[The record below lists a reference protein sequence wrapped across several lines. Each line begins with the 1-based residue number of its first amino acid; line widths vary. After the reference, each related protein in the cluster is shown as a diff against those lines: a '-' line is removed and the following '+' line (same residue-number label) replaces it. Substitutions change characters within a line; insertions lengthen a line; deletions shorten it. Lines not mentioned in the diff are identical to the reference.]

1 MGRNGRR
8 RRDDAL
14 DSMIAAGAH
23 VALSGYASAL
33 HKAADALDDAA
44 QALKDKAAL
53 GFEANQA
60 YEAALRAR
68 EAAGV
73 EGETTER

>member
-1 MGRNGRR
+1 MQG
-8 RRDDAL
+8 L
-14 DSMIAAGAH
+14 ETMIAAGAH

-33 HKAADALDDAA
+33 HGAADALEAA
-44 QALKDKAAL
+44 ATVLRDKAGL

-60 YEAALRAR
+60 YTAALRAR

-73 EGETTER
+73 EGEAVGR

>member
-8 RRDDAL
+8 RRENGL

-33 HKAADALDDAA
+33 LSAADALENAA
-44 QALKDKAAL
+44 QALKEKAGL

-60 YEAALRAR
+60 YQAALDAR
-68 EAAGV
+68 QVA
-73 EGETTER
+73 GETGAEA

>member
-14 DSMIAAGAH
+14 DSMIAAGAS

-44 QALKDKAAL
+44 LALKDKAGL
-53 GFEANQA
+53 GFEANEAHQA
-60 YEAALRAR
+60 AITAR
-68 EAAGV
+68 DV
-73 EGETTER
+73 VGETGAEA

>member
-14 DSMIAAGAH
+14 DSMIAAGAS

-33 HKAADALDDAA
+33 ISAADALEDAA
-44 QALKDKAAL
+44 QALKDKAGL
-53 GFEANQA
+53 GLEANQA
-60 YEAALRAR
+60 YQAALIAR
-68 EAAGV
+68 DVA
-73 EGETTER
+73 GETGAEP